1 MFAQHE
7 VSAQSGIFS
16 SIWLLPIQVQHGFWQ
31 KLASIHHGSVFK
43 WGLCPAWICVQIG
56 LMPNMAFCPNGTL
69 NPIRDFDQLVAFA
82 EPGLCTAVG
91 FFFQHGALH
100 NMRLLSVMGLVQM
113 RLIRHT
119 VQQVTSTQPYTHIGI
134 HPIWGFVDQVVLC
147 SRGLCLT
154 WIFVQMELMPKMGLL
169 SNQGFWPATGFCP
182 TRSYHTTQGFMEQ
195 GLPNGSLPKWDLWPT

>member
-1 MFAQHE
+1 MASADPGPAWVLTEVGFYPSWVCVQMGLMPSMDLCPNRAYAQHGFLSKWNFEPNQGFWPAGGFCWTRALHSSWLFFPTWGFAQHE
-7 VSAQSGIFS
+7 ASVS
-16 SIWLLPIQVQHGFWQ
+16 
-31 KLASIHHGSVFK
+31 HGS
-43 WGLCPAWICVQIG
+43 
-56 LMPNMAFCPNGTL
+56 CPNETY
-69 NPIRDFDQLVAFA
+69 QAY
-82 EPGLCTAVG
+82 CTAG
-91 FFFQHGALH
+91 DFYP
-100 NMRLLSVMGLVQM
+100 
-113 RLIRHT
+113 T
-119 VQQVTSTQPYTHIGI
+119 KGI